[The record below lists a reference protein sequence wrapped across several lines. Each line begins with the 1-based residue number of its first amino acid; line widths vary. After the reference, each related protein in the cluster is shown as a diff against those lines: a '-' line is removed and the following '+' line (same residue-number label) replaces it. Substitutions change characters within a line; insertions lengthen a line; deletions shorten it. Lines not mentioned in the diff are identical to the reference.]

1 MIFPCTEVRLTGQKF
16 LGLFLGLSFLP
27 FLKVNVTLPFFQP
40 QEASPDGHDLE
51 YTLFMLSLQHQ
62 FLIF

>member
-1 MIFPCTEVRLTGQKF
+1 MIFPCTEVRLTGQK
-16 LGLFLGLSFLP
+16 FLGLSFLP